1 MLGYG
6 KRAQNAIAA
15 VSYLAGLDADGP
27 PASSLMIAESRNLPK
42 PLVAKVLTIL
52 SQAGLVAGS
61 PGPGGGYRL
70 TRPSGEVS
78 LLDVV
83 RHFETVDAPAMC
95 PLGPDWCGKK
105 KENCPLHDELIT
117 IHEQTLKLLEETTF
131 AGFANSGPM
140 GYGEQR

>member
-15 VSYLAGLDADGP
+15 VSYLAGLDVDSP
-27 PASSLMIAESRNLPK
+27 PASSEVIARSRKLPK

-52 SQAGLVAGS
+52 SQAGLVKGS

-70 TRPSGEVS
+70 ARPAAEVS

-83 RHFETVDAPAMC
+83 RHFERVDVPAMC

-105 KENCPLHDELIT
+105 DENCPLHER
-117 IHEQTLKLLEETTF
+117 LLELHGNTLAALKQTTF
-131 AGFANSGPM
+131 VGFEKTGPM
-140 GYGEQR
+140 GH

>member
-15 VSYLAGLDADGP
+15 VSYLAGLDPEAG
-27 PASSLMIAESRNLPK
+27 PASSAVIAEARKLPK

-52 SQAGLVAGS
+52 SQTGLVAGS

-70 TRPSGEVS
+70 AKPPSEVS

-83 RHFETVDAPAMC
+83 EHFEQVDAPAMC
-95 PLGPDWCGKK
+95 PLGPGWCGHN
-105 KENCPLHDELIT
+105 EPCPLHDELSAL
-117 IHEQTLKLLEETTF
+117 HASTLEALQNTTF
-131 AGFANSGPM
+131 AGFVETGPM
-140 GYGEQR
+140 GDGPRF